1 MAKERNGVVLS
12 DDLFAEYH
20 KFKNGQPH
28 DINIIKRLLHYY
40 KNEIVSNVAQYNRNS
55 VHLDKNLEKQM
66 RCSGLKQQK
75 LEELAM
81 CHTIYKII
89 LNTENNVFPYV
100 NIMDDQNEKIENNI
114 SSSYDIADSRQKAF
128 SHLKAICSHA
138 KRLTIFD
145 KYFSKKDYNVATL
158 CQLLPKKN
166 IDIYYNCISPEDI
179 VIMHG
184 ECPNWNFIYSPN
196 VTGRHD
202 RYLIVNDAIEIILSS
217 GFDHLGQTSGDF
229 TYIIRP
235 IKKNRF

>member
-12 DDLFAEYH
+12 DDLFVEYH

-40 KNEIVSNVAQYNRNS
+40 KNEIVSNVAQYTRNG
-55 VHLDKNLEKQM
+55 VYLDKNLEKQM
-66 RCSGLKQQK
+66 ICSGLKKQE

-89 LNTENNVFPYV
+89 LNTKNNAFPYV
-100 NIMDDQNEKIENNI
+100 NIMDEQNEKIENNI

-128 SHLKAICSHA
+128 SHLKAICTHT
-138 KRLTIFD
+138 KRLTLFD
-145 KYFSKKDYNVATL
+145 RYFSKKDYNATTL
-158 CQLLPKKN
+158 CRLLPKKK
-166 IDIYYNCISPEDI
+166 IDIYYNCISSEDI
-179 VIMHG
+179 KRMQD
-184 ECPNWNFIYSPN
+184 ECPAWNFIHSPN

-235 IKKNRF
+235 VKKNRF